1 MQEGITDADLQ
12 MLLSANPLAA
22 EQLRRIIAERNRTE
36 LQAEIDA
43 FKASSNSVGTEVDV
57 ANNSNEF
64 KTMAQ
69 VAE

>member
-43 FKASSNSVGTEVDV
+43 LKASANSVGTEVDV
-57 ANNSNEF
+57 ANNSSEL
-64 KTMAQ
+64 KTMVQ

>member
-1 MQEGITDADLQ
+1 MHDGITDADLQ

-43 FKASSNSVGTEVDV
+43 LKASANNVGTEVDV
-57 ANNSNEF
+57 ADAVIE
-64 KTMAQ
+64 TT
-69 VAE
+69 

>member
-1 MQEGITDADLQ
+1 MNDGITDADLQ

-43 FKASSNSVGTEVDV
+43 LKASANNVGTEADV
-57 ANNSNEF
+57 ADAVIE
-64 KTMAQ
+64 TT
-69 VAE
+69 

>member
-1 MQEGITDADLQ
+1 
-12 MLLSANPLAA
+12 MLLSGNPLAA

-57 ANNSNEF
+57 ANNSSEL
-64 KTMAQ
+64 KTMVQ

>member
-43 FKASSNSVGTEVDV
+43 LKASANSVGTEVDV
-57 ANNSNEF
+57 ADAVIE
-64 KTMAQ
+64 TT
-69 VAE
+69 

>member
-1 MQEGITDADLQ
+1 MQDGITDADLQ

-43 FKASSNSVGTEVDV
+43 LKASANNVGTKADV
-57 ANNSNEF
+57 ADAVIE
-64 KTMAQ
+64 TT
-69 VAE
+69 

>member
-57 ANNSNEF
+57 ANNSSEL
-64 KTMAQ
+64 KTMVQ

>member
-12 MLLSANPLAA
+12 MLLSGNPLAA